1 MLHDKLREY
10 FKMTGVMNSVMDV
23 VEMLNAHVLDHA
35 ASIGDVE
42 EIKKL
47 NEKYMALVRGR
58 IDELE
63 TNMINIY
70 ADYYNEEDIDALI
83 AFYNTPVAKK
93 TKNIS
98 PDLSQRCM
106 KASQDFNDE
115 LLKQMSTF
123 AQA

>member
-10 FKMTGVMNSVMDV
+10 FKATGVMNGVMDV
-23 VEMLNAHVLDHA
+23 VEMLNAHILDHA
-35 ASIGDVE
+35 ASIGDAE

-47 NEKYMALVRGR
+47 NEKYMSLVRGR

-63 TNMINIY
+63 TSMIDIY
-70 ADYYNEEDIDALI
+70 ADYYTEEDIDALL

-98 PDLSQRCM
+98 PDLSRRCM

-115 LLKQMSTF
+115 LLKQMSTLV
-123 AQA
+123 QA